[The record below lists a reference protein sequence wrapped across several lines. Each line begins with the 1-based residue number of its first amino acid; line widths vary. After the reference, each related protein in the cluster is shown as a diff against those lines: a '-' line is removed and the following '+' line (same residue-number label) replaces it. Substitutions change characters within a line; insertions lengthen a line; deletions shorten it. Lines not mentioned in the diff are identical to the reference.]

1 VQAQKQAAYNAALI
15 AYIASQTPSNEAAVT
30 AAGVELT
37 AAKAVTAAAQADY
50 DTRLAEAD
58 PEVQGAFAL
67 ARLEAAA
74 TAGIALTLSDTP
86 SLTYGDAGVLR
97 GDLLSARV
105 GGELVTK
112 RLDQCTFDWEAESTE
127 GLQVVPT
134 IGRVQSDST
143 RIATVIAGLVRRAR
157 AAVR

>member
-1 VQAQKQAAYNAALI
+1 MLD
-15 AYIASQTPSNEAAVT
+15 VT
-30 AAGVELT
+30 AS
-37 AAKAVTAAAQADY
+37 KASGRSAVST
-50 DTRLAEAD
+50 
-58 PEVQGAFAL
+58 
-67 ARLEAAA
+67 
-74 TAGIALTLSDTP
+74 SSTP